1 MLSAS
6 YVHLFDLLVATLSQ
20 APSSYVTIT
29 RAEVIHHPV
38 QTLPPN
44 VNVLDPSPYLH
55 LDLHYLR
62 LRPLLRLARQ
72 PQNLHTTISI
82 RISSP

>member
-38 QTLPPN
+38 QSTYRIHRPTYGVHTCTTHPASTALVPP
-44 VNVLDPSPYLH
+44 
-55 LDLHYLR
+55 
-62 LRPLLRLARQ
+62 
-72 PQNLHTTISI
+72 
-82 RISSP
+82 SSVRFR